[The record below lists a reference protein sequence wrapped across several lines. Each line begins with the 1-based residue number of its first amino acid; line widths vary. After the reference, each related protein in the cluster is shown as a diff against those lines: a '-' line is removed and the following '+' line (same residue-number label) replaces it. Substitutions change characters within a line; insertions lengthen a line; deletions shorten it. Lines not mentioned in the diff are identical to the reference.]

1 MNQKTI
7 VIAIGFI
14 ITFCLGI
21 FFYAEWEK
29 ARFDASLPQPPTEVQ
44 AAETET
50 NDQHTEA
57 GHWRDGEEHA
67 EPHEVQNESN
77 TSNGDEWLTVG
88 DPSKGVTIISD
99 VDLNEFLTESEIQTL
114 NEKIRRG
121 DVHRHPEKLS
131 QREIE
136 YLSIVG
142 IDLAMVPPDIRRQR
156 LQEIDRQFYGQFG
169 LKPPPEG
176 YSFSFSDLDKGILN
190 LDENGM
196 PIVFNDSTGNDVPW
210 EKVSEHFEGDP
221 YVQK

>member
-1 MNQKTI
+1 MNRTM
-7 VIAIGFI
+7 VIAISI
-14 ITFCLGI
+14 LLAFCAGI
-21 FFYAEWEK
+21 YFWTEWQKKE
-29 ARFDASLPQPPTEVQ
+29 FDASLPKPPAVEEQQVTDDT
-44 AAETET
+44 AG
-50 NDQHTEA
+50 
-57 GHWRDGEEHA
+57 GHWHGDEWHA
-67 EPHEVQNESN
+67 EPHEVQNEGN
-77 TSNGDEWLTVG
+77 TSNGDEWLTIG

-99 VDLNEFLTESEIQTL
+99 VDPNEILTDSEIQAL

-121 DVHRHPEKLS
+121 DVHRHPDKLS

-142 IDLAMVPPDIRRQR
+142 IDLSMVPPDIRRQR

-196 PIVFNDSTGNDVPW
+196 PIVFNDRTGHDVPW
-210 EKVSEHFEGDP
+210 AEVSAHFEGDP
-221 YVQK
+221 YVEK